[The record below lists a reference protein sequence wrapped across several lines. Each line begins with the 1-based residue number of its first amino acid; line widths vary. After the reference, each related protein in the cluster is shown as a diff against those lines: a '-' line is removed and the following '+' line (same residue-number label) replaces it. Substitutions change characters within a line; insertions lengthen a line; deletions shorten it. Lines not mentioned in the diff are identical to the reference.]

1 MRPMT
6 ANEILMETAPVA
18 GVSGLVFPGNRVDLF
33 LIHQP
38 NKALPYADLLA
49 QDVRA
54 LAVGSEMNIA
64 RDKPGLV
71 KTTSVALN
79 PVHAQKLTLA
89 ITTGEIRLSLRPF
102 RDKAEVRLQTLQ
114 VSDRSDHTTRRLMG

>member
-1 MRPMT
+1 MRPIT

-54 LAVGSEMNIA
+54 LAVGSEMNSA

-102 RDKAEVRLQTLQ
+102 RDKAEARLQTLQ
-114 VSDRSDHTTRRLMG
+114 VSDRSDHTTRRLMR